1 MSRTVFVTA
10 ATGTVGRHVV
20 AELSETDAQ
29 VRAGSRR
36 PDAVPE
42 AVAAAAD
49 EVVDFDFDRPET
61 WGSVLDGG
69 PRVFLV
75 RPPAVSTD
83 RLREFVDALARVDC
97 PQVAYLSTL
106 GADRNV
112 LIPHYRIERH
122 LEGAAVPETL
132 LRASFFCQNLD
143 EVHGDEIRERDEIAV
158 PAGDG
163 RTSFVDARDVG
174 AVGAHVLAEP
184 GHEYCTYDVTG
195 PEALTYH
202 EVADVFGEGLG
213 RDVRY
218 VDPSVLSFV
227 RRQRRAGRPLG
238 FAALMVGIYTTARV
252 GLAARVADDVAS
264 LLGRQPRSVRDY
276 VADYRESFTR

>member
-1 MSRTVFVTA
+1 MPRTVFVTA

-20 AELSETDAQ
+20 DELSGADVR
-29 VRAGSRR
+29 VRAGTRD
-36 PDAVPE
+36 PDRDA
-42 AVAAAAD
+42 AALAAAD

-61 WGSVLDGG
+61 WGRALDGS

-75 RPPAVSTD
+75 RPPGVSVD
-83 RLREFVDALARVDC
+83 RLREFVDALARTGC

-122 LEGAAVPETL
+122 LERAAVPETL
-132 LRASFFCQNLD
+132 LRASFFCQNLA
-143 EVHGDEIRERDEIAV
+143 EVHGDELRERGEIAV

-174 AVGAHVLAEP
+174 AVGARVLAED
-184 GHEYCTYDVTG
+184 GHEYCAYAVTG

-202 EVADVFGEGLG
+202 EVADVFTEELG

-238 FAALMVGIYTTARV
+238 FALLMVGIYTTARL
-252 GLAARVADDVAS
+252 GLAARVTDDAERV
-264 LLGRQPRSVRDY
+264 LGREPFSMREY
-276 VADYRESFTR
+276 VADHREAFAR